1 MNLLIEKLKDM
12 ASTVLPIVVIVFIIN
27 FTIVPLST
35 PVLIRF
41 VIGAILIILGL
52 TLFLLGVDLG
62 ITPFGEKTGN
72 SLAQKNNILIVLLA
86 GLILGFFI
94 SIAEPGLLVLGSQ
107 VEQVTQGSISATNL
121 FIVVSIGMAVMISIG
136 FLRIFYN
143 IQLKYLLYIIYGL
156 IFIMAFLVS
165 EEFLGISFDASGAT
179 TGVLAVPFILALSGG
194 ISRLK
199 RDSVAGEEDSF
210 GLVALASSGAII
222 GVMVLDIITPKNEFS
237 HDLAIILEKSD
248 QVIKPFLDIAWG
260 HIVESIVSL
269 GPLLLIFVVLSIYD
283 FKISKRE
290 NRKILTGFLFA
301 FVGLMIFLI
310 GVNGGFME
318 VGVLIGEGLSDMNNS
333 FWLVFVSFF
342 VGVVTILAEPAVYVL
357 TRQIEDVTSGYVRRQ
372 AVATSLALGVGIAIA
387 LSSLRIVI
395 PSLKLWHLLLPG
407 YIIVMILTFFTP
419 NLFIGI
425 AFDAGGVAT
434 GPMTATFILAFI
446 QGAAN
451 VNTMASLL
459 IEGFGMISLVAM
471 MPIITLQILGVLFEI
486 RKKEDSNE

>member
-1 MNLLIEKLKDM
+1 
-12 ASTVLPIVVIVFIIN
+12 
-27 FTIVPLST
+27 
-35 PVLIRF
+35 
-41 VIGAILIILGL
+41 
-52 TLFLLGVDLG
+52 
-62 ITPFGEKTGN
+62 
-72 SLAQKNNILIVLLA
+72 
-86 GLILGFFI
+86 
-94 SIAEPGLLVLGSQ
+94 
-107 VEQVTQGSISATNL
+107 
-121 FIVVSIGMAVMISIG
+121 
-136 FLRIFYN
+136 
-143 IQLKYLLYIIYGL
+143 
-156 IFIMAFLVS
+156 
-165 EEFLGISFDASGAT
+165 
-179 TGVLAVPFILALSGG
+179 
-194 ISRLK
+194 
-199 RDSVAGEEDSF
+199 
-210 GLVALASSGAII
+210 
-222 GVMVLDIITPKNEFS
+222 
-237 HDLAIILEKSD
+237 
-248 QVIKPFLDIAWG
+248 
-260 HIVESIVSL
+260 
-269 GPLLLIFVVLSIYD
+269 
-283 FKISKRE
+283 
-290 NRKILTGFLFA
+290 
-301 FVGLMIFLI
+301 
-310 GVNGGFME
+310 ME